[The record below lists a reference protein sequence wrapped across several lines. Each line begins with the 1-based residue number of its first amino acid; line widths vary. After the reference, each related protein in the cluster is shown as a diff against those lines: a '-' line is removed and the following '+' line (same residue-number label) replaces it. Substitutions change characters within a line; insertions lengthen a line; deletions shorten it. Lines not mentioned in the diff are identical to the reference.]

1 MAITFPS
8 NPTTNQTYTY
18 GGKVWTFNGSRWLN
32 TGASY
37 TSSTPVVP
45 ITVSDTTPGSTQ
57 EGSIW
62 VDSTT
67 GTLSVYIGGSWVLA
81 SAGILN
87 VAANTFPGN
96 AIIDSSITAT
106 QLAPG
111 AAVPTQTGQ
120 TGKFLTTDG
129 NIASWA
135 PVDAL
140 PSQATNSGKYLT
152 TDGTSASWTTVTTTP
167 GANSITTAMLNTTA
181 KARQVGFSMIFGS
194 Q

>member
-45 ITVSDTTPGSTQ
+45 ITVSDTEPGSTQ

-62 VDSTT
+62 VDSST
-67 GTLSVYIGGSWVLA
+67 GTLSVYVGGAWVLA
-81 SAGILN
+81 SAGVLN
-87 VAANTFPGN
+87 VAANTLPGN
-96 AIIDSSITAT
+96 SIVDGSITAT
-106 QLAPG
+106 QLASG

-120 TGKFLTTDG
+120 SGKFLTTNG
-129 NIASWA
+129 TSASWA
-135 PVDAL
+135 IVDAL

-152 TDGTSASWTTVTTTP
+152 TDGTTASWGTVSSMTR
-167 GANSITTAMLNTTA
+167 AQAMTM
-181 KARQVGFSMIFGS
+181 GIIFGG
-194 Q
+194 